1 MQQVVL
7 FGIDFSKKSAEC
19 LTNDLQKVEQIAES
33 NSQSSVEELFTT
45 HFKTPYDLLKID
57 ISEPPSVIQDIIE
70 RYKGLSLGIPE
81 EWFHVSDRIDVRIR
95 QKNIKI
101 EGNPSSFLLM
111 PKDGTP
117 VRVILNDNYTTS
129 PVITLNCITNIN
141 YGNQESVI
149 AFEQQCDEQLVR
161 IQGNINLL
169 NSEISKFNEHYRNEI
184 MKRLREVTNSKS
196 AEITS

>member
-7 FGIDFSKKSAEC
+7 FSIDFSKKSSEC
-19 LTNDLQKVEQIAES
+19 LTNDLQKVEQIVDS
-33 NSQSSVEELFTT
+33 NSQVSAEELVKT
-45 HFKTPYDLLKID
+45 HFKEPYDLLKID
-57 ISEPPSVIQDIIE
+57 ISEPPTVIQDIIE
-70 RYKGLSLGIPE
+70 RYKGLSLGLPE
-81 EWFHVSDRIDVRIR
+81 DWFHLTDRVDVRIR

-101 EGNPSSFLLM
+101 EGTPAEFLLM

-117 VRVILNDNYTTS
+117 VRVILNDNYTSS

-169 NSEISKFNEHYRNEI
+169 NAEITKFNEHYRNEI
-184 MKRLREVTNSKS
+184 IKKIKEVIAAKS
-196 AEITS
+196 EAVTS

>member
-7 FGIDFSKKSAEC
+7 FSVDFSKKSAEC
-19 LTNDLQKVEQIAES
+19 LTNDLNKVEQIVES
-33 NSQSSVEELFTT
+33 NSNLSVEQLLSA

-57 ISEPPSVIQDIIE
+57 ISEPPTLIQDIIE
-70 RYKGLSLGIPE
+70 RYKGISLGLPE
-81 EWFHVSDRIDVRIR
+81 EWFFSSDRIDVKIR

-101 EGNPSSFLLM
+101 EGTPSQLLLM

-117 VRVILNDNYTTS
+117 VRVVLNDNYAGNST
-129 PVITLNCITNIN
+129 ITLNCITNIN

-149 AFEQQCDEQLVR
+149 AFEQKCDEQLVR

-169 NSEISKFNEHYRNEI
+169 NKEIESFNEHYRKEI
-184 MKRLREVTNSKS
+184 TKKISEVLNSKE
-196 AEITS
+196 EITS